1 MQRTSFRHMEHVDI
15 LQEGIKVF
23 FDIYHTLIYI
33 GSIRKGFITVYT
45 GTITRLS
52 SLGDLVEELGTR
64 LLKKLAVRVV
74 VLERDTILL
83 HDVVV
88 KKLS

>member
-1 MQRTSFRHMEHVDI
+1 MEHVDI

-23 FDIYHTLIYI
+23 FDIYHTLIDI
-33 GSIRKGFITVYT
+33 GSVRKWLIAVYT
-45 GTITRLS
+45 GTVARLS
-52 SLGDLVEELGTR
+52 SLGDLIEELGTR
-64 LLKKLAVRVV
+64 LLKKLAVRIV

-88 KKLS
+88 KQLS

>member
-1 MQRTSFRHMEHVDI
+1 MEHVDI

-23 FDIYHTLIYI
+23 FDIYHTLIDI
-33 GSIRKGFITVYT
+33 GSIRKGLITVYT
-45 GTITRLS
+45 GTVARLS

-64 LLKKLAVRVV
+64 LLKKLTVRVV
-74 VLERDTILL
+74 VLERDTVLL

-88 KKLS
+88 KQLS

>member
-1 MQRTSFRHMEHVDI
+1 MEHVDI

-23 FDIYHTLIYI
+23 FDIYHTLIDI
-33 GSIRKGFITVYT
+33 GSIRKGLITVYT
-45 GTITRLS
+45 GTVARLS

-88 KKLS
+88 KQLS

>member
-1 MQRTSFRHMEHVDI
+1 MEHVDI